1 MQLIEE
7 ISKIFELDIEV
18 DREYFDQLLE
28 DCYLS
33 SETLNMQILLS
44 MFNDESSLPELQ
56 FELLKLVEYLTLKD
70 HLYLYSFSEFIYV
83 LSDKADDWAHTFF
96 YRILNTEKDTSALMA
111 VLSTMMNKESRA
123 YILKI
128 IKSIQ
133 SQESSLNIS
142 PILEKSRINRQNN
155 LQKLLDSLS

>member
-1 MQLIEE
+1 MESIEE

-28 DCYLS
+28 DCYSS

-56 FELLKLVEYLTLKD
+56 FELLKLVEYLILKD
-70 HLYLYSFSEFIYV
+70 DSYLYSFLEFIYV
-83 LSDKADDWAHTFF
+83 LSDKANDWAETFLC
-96 YRILNTEKDTSALMA
+96 RILNAEKDTSALMDA
-111 VLSTMMNKESRA
+111 LSIMQNMESKA

-128 IKSIQ
+128 IRNIQ
-133 SQESSLNIS
+133 SQDSNSNIS
-142 PILEKSRINRQNN
+142 LIMEKGRINRQAN
-155 LQKLLDSLS
+155 LQTLLDSLS

>member
-1 MQLIEE
+1 MEPIEE

-28 DCYLS
+28 DCYSS
-33 SETLNMQILLS
+33 SETLNMQMLLS

-70 HLYLYSFSEFIYV
+70 HSYLYSFSEFIYV
-83 LSDKADDWAHTFF
+83 LSDKANDWAETFL
-96 YRILNTEKDTSALMA
+96 YRILNAEKDTSALMDA
-111 VLSTMMNKESRA
+111 LSIMKNSNSRV
-123 YILKI
+123 YILEI
-128 IKSIQ
+128 IKNIQ
-133 SQESSLNIS
+133 SKDSTLDIS
-142 PILEKSRINRQNN
+142 PILEKGRSNRRNN

>member
-1 MQLIEE
+1 MEPIEE

-28 DCYLS
+28 DCYSS
-33 SETLNMQILLS
+33 SETLNMQMLLS

-70 HLYLYSFSEFIYV
+70 HSYLYSFSEFIYV
-83 LSDKADDWAHTFF
+83 LSDKANDWAETFL
-96 YRILNTEKDTSALMA
+96 YRILNTEKDTSSLMDALSIIQNM
-111 VLSTMMNKESRA
+111 ESKA

-128 IKSIQ
+128 IKNIQ
-133 SQESSLNIS
+133 SHDLNSNIS
-142 PILEKSRINRQNN
+142 PIVKKGRINRQAN
-155 LQKLLDSLS
+155 LQKLLDYLS